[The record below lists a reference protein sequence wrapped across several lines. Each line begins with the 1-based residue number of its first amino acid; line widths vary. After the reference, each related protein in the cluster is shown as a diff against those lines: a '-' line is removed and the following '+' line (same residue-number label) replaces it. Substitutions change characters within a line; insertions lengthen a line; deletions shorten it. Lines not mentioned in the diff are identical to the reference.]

1 MPALRHGSSVAESQ
15 SFGEFSF
22 PRLYGV
28 YLMIC
33 VAVLASSF
41 AWRMLATQEKDLR
54 QKRELERWQGTW
66 RAVAGERDGQLRPKA
81 FLEALRIVVENDVMT
96 IQAGKRSQKLRLVLD
111 PTVRPKA
118 VDLIHLDGKEQGE
131 VWLGIYQ
138 LEPQRLK
145 LCVSPPGTPRPD
157 DFVTRPGSGRELLIL
172 ERTDSHEKS
181 QPTPGPGK

>member
-33 VAVLASSF
+33 IAVLASSF
-41 AWRMLATQEKDLR
+41 AWCMLATQEKDLR

-157 DFVTRPGSGRELLIL
+157 DFVTRPGSGRELLTL
-172 ERTDSHEKS
+172 ERTDSREKS
-181 QPTPGPGK
+181 QPTPSLGK